1 MSNDEV
7 KQEQA
12 GERSGTAEA
21 AGTAGTRRMLRPLG
35 EVGQRRYEAGLAGG
49 AAFALAR
56 DFVKVEGADAFT
68 YLQGQLSQDLAPMG
82 AGDSVRSLLLSPKGK
97 LVAALRV
104 TRLSADAFV
113 LDGDAGTGAPVV
125 ERLTKFKLRSRLD
138 ISTVPWRAVALR
150 GGVPGDGGALLA
162 GGVLGSRVV
171 GSDDGGT
178 LGISGDGTTGD
189 GSTGDGTTGDGSTGY
204 MVLPAYWEGV
214 QGVDL
219 VGEAPAAPEGSEQF
233 DVEAAEALRI
243 ETGTPRFGAELS
255 EEVIPAEADLVTG
268 YVSFTKGCYTGQEL
282 VARID
287 SRGSN
292 VARRLRGLVFD
303 AAGELDVAP
312 GEELSAD
319 GSRAGVLTSVG
330 WCPRLG
336 AFAGL
341 GFVRRA
347 VPPGTRV
354 RVGGGG
360 PWAEVRELPLV
371 G

>member
-1 MSNDEV
+1 MSKVEGNG
-7 KQEQA
+7 EQA

-21 AGTAGTRRMLRPLG
+21 AGTAGKRRMLRPLG

-56 DFVKVEGADAFT
+56 DFVRVEGADAFA

-82 AGDSVRSLLLSPKGK
+82 AGDSVQSLLLSPKGK

-113 LDGDAGTGAPVV
+113 LDGDAGTGPPVV

-150 GGVPGDGGALLA
+150 GGPPGDGGALLA
-162 GGVLGSRVV
+162 GGVLGSGVV
-171 GSDDGGT
+171 GSDDGGA
-178 LGISGDGTTGD
+178 LGISGDGTTGY
-189 GSTGDGTTGDGSTGY
+189 GARGY

-360 PWAEVRELPLV
+360 PWAEVRELPLIS
-371 G
+371 